1 MNKKQEDSRPE
12 REELPI
18 LIKGMPWIDD
28 CTHFRSTRKKG
39 SNHRHFVLSSSGSH
53 VEYANYIC
61 WISNTYYVPFES
73 TLPARHD
80 ERPKHIGECRVH
92 RRLAAEWGF
101 AFPLAYYQWIP
112 FILLLMSVLF
122 YIPSILWHALAT
134 KTGFDIANLVKTLH
148 SMEQLNPDI
157 RDRTLRYIAKHI
169 DRALEI
175 QREMGTGFFSQ
186 FKRALRRYCPVL
198 IIGRAQGNYLTFI
211 YLFVKLLYITNVI
224 GQLFLLNVS
233 SRRRSDHRSSASRLY
248 RSSWVRIIMVMALKF
263 SIICY
268 PVGNVAVHPDF
279 LE

>member
-1 MNKKQEDSRPE
+1 VFYQF
-12 REELPI
+12 L
-18 LIKGMPWIDD
+18 
-28 CTHFRSTRKKG
+28 
-39 SNHRHFVLSSSGSH
+39 GSH

-80 ERPKHIGECRVH
+80 ERPKHIGLYFFVF
-92 RRLAAEWGF
+92 LF
-101 AFPLAYYQWIP
+101 FQSYLIILFFFQAYYQWIP

-122 YIPSILWHALAT
+122 YIPSVLWHALAT

-175 QREMGTGFFSQ
+175 QREMGTGFFSH
-186 FKRALRRYCPVL
+186 FKRIVRRYCPVF
-198 IIGRAQGNYLTFI
+198 IIGRSQGNYLTFI

-233 SRRRSDHRSSASRLY
+233 LFFED
-248 RSSWVRIIMVMALKF
+248 
-263 SIICY
+263 
-268 PVGNVAVHPDF
+268 
-279 LE
+279 

>member
-1 MNKKQEDSRPE
+1 MN
-12 REELPI
+12 
-18 LIKGMPWIDD
+18 
-28 CTHFRSTRKKG
+28 
-39 SNHRHFVLSSSGSH
+39 RHQRAISSLLLGSH

-73 TLPARHD
+73 ALPARHD
-80 ERPKHIGECRVH
+80 ERPKHIGMYLIVPAIIITDYSR
-92 RRLAAEWGF
+92 
-101 AFPLAYYQWIP
+101 LAYYQWIP

-122 YIPSILWHALAT
+122 YIPSVMWHAFAT

-186 FKRALRRYCPVL
+186 FKRVLRRHCPVFV
-198 IIGRAQGNYLTFI
+198 IGRAQGNYLTFV

-233 SRRRSDHRSSASRLY
+233 ERLF
-248 RSSWVRIIMVMALKF
+248 RLIHLHVFILI
-263 SIICY
+263 
-268 PVGNVAVHPDF
+268 
-279 LE
+279 